1 MNIQKVKL
9 IKGGALEVEYIN
21 ENGDTIKHK
30 GENIVHADLKDAMA
44 KLVPFFVKMCEM
56 PETIQLS
63 DDLTAEQEVDLSK
76 IRVSSVQTK
85 GSIIIIGGS
94 RILQNNKVLSLYT
107 PSYSTDDDMDDW
119 MSDLEACCHAVT
131 EEARM
136 YVEEKKWGFVQTEMN
151 LNATDEDPFNEEE

>member
-30 GENIVHADLKDAMA
+30 GENIVHQDLREAMA
-44 KLVPFFVKMCEM
+44 KLVPFFVKMTEM

-63 DDLTAEQEVDLSK
+63 DDLTDEQPVDLSK
-76 IRVSSVQTK
+76 IKVSSVTTK
-85 GSIIIIGGS
+85 GSVIIIGGN
-94 RILQNNKVLSLYT
+94 RILQNNKILSVSSPT
-107 PSYSTDDDMDDW
+107 YSTDDDVEAW
-119 MSDLEACCHAVT
+119 ISDLEACCHAVT

-136 YVEEKKWGFVQTEMN
+136 YVEEQKWGFVQTEMN
-151 LNATDEDPFNEEE
+151 LNATDEDPFAEE